1 MNSFQEINRRRGNF
15 FWHLVDIFSGTSS
28 IVGTFYEHYIG
39 KEYER
44 ENKQFNLHKNQSFL
58 HIGCGAYPITAII
71 LEKYVSGPIVAIDK
85 NPFVV
90 AIAQNIIKKKKLQD
104 KILIKQGD
112 GSEYNVSNFDT
123 IIISSCSIPK
133 EKIVDNVFN
142 NAKPSSTIIV
152 RELFSE
158 IQTFKNLIQ
167 SYNCI
172 NQNGEIDCRV
182 FPKLHWRSYCFIVK
196 K

>member
-1 MNSFQEINRRRGNF
+1 MNSFQEINRKRANF
-15 FWHLVDIFSGTSS
+15 FWHLVDIFSGMISV
-28 IVGTFYEHYIG
+28 VGTFYEQYIG

-44 ENKQFNLHKNQSFL
+44 ENKQFELHKNQSIL

-71 LEKYVSGPIVAIDK
+71 LEKYISGPIVAIDK
-85 NPFVV
+85 NPLVV

-112 GSEYNVSNFDT
+112 GSEFDVTKFDT

-133 EKIVDNVFN
+133 EKVLENVFN
-142 NAKPSSTIIV
+142 NAKHSSRIIV

-158 IQTFKNLIQ
+158 IQTFNNLIK

-172 NQNGEIDCRV
+172 NRNGEIDCRV
-182 FPKLHWRSYCFIVK
+182 FPRLHWRSYCFIVK